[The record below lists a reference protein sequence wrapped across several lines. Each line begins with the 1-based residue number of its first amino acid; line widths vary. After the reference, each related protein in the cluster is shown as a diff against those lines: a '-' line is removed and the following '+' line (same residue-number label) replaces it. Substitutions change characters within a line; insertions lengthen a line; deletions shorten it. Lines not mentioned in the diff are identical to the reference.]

1 MRHRNRS
8 KNHRLTS
15 ERAVAGTRAAA
26 TWLFVLPFFT
36 AGVAK
41 DAAKIQTAGLALLA
55 LAWVTALRQHP
66 SKADV
71 HRIGLTTAALI
82 LLPFAYMT
90 FQSWP
95 LSTGAA
101 HSYDLHA
108 AIFST
113 TYITVAVF
121 AVLFYESK
129 LFERILWIA
138 ASAALWISIVACI
151 TSRLTHDLL
160 LVSFSHDV
168 IRLRGTLSE
177 PSAWA
182 PVIPLVVLLAIRR
195 RSWLNLAL
203 ALVGAV
209 LADSPICF
217 IVLATAIPVYYLL
230 TGGRALRRQLL
241 VASAPIIAL
250 AVFFIQTASPSQYLQ
265 GSNSLEKAAGRL
277 LSGIRNIETGGK
289 LGHNTRYEDTLA
301 VIQQLRL
308 NGWLVAGVGPGAES
322 TYFPAKYPGISG
334 NHMPTAFWVSIL
346 FDFGIIGV
354 AILGVL
360 MLLGLWRMRD
370 RPDLAAIYVPFFL
383 ASLINSAEGS
393 FEYSFIVLGIMLSGF
408 GWSRRSIARSD
419 DHQATRLLR
428 RRPGPARS
436 QREPDECQRKGRHI
450 AKQADERHRIKGVSL
465 QSHYSK
471 YRHHATDSLG
481 EAHRT
486 RTAMRPKQIVSHRR
500 KGCES
505 CPGE

>member
-203 ALVGAV
+203 ALTGAV

-217 IVLATAIPVYYLL
+217 IVLAISIPVYYIL
-230 TGGRALRRQLL
+230 TGSRTLRRQLL
-241 VASAPIIAL
+241 VASALIIPL
-250 AVFFIQTASPSQYLQ
+250 AIFFIQTA
-265 GSNSLEKAAGRL
+265 N
-277 LSGIRNIETGGK
+277 
-289 LGHNTRYEDTLA
+289 
-301 VIQQLRL
+301 
-308 NGWLVAGVGPGAES
+308 
-322 TYFPAKYPGISG
+322 
-334 NHMPTAFWVSIL
+334 
-346 FDFGIIGV
+346 
-354 AILGVL
+354 
-360 MLLGLWRMRD
+360 
-370 RPDLAAIYVPFFL
+370 
-383 ASLINSAEGS
+383 
-393 FEYSFIVLGIMLSGF
+393 
-408 GWSRRSIARSD
+408 RSEEHTS
-419 DHQATRLLR
+419 
-428 RRPGPARS
+428 
-436 QREPDECQRKGRHI
+436 E
-450 AKQADERHRIKGVSL
+450 L
-465 QSHYSK
+465 QSPCN
-471 YRHHATDSLG
+471 L
-481 EAHRT
+481 
-486 RTAMRPKQIVSHRR
+486 
-500 KGCES
+500 
-505 CPGE
+505 